1 MTKTKKA
8 EPKCSVDVTMKV
20 DGLLDVPKRDFD
32 AAVETVE
39 EEIRALAYPDRQPDE
54 GDCLVWKVGIEGDD
68 LWECRD
74 HLQEILDQIQP
85 MGEVHS
91 VTVDREITRDDIR
104 KEIERDLTDRI
115 DGDRQVSAVMQE
127 TNCTKKRAQ
136 EALGAVA
143 ATLRPVV
150 A

>member
-1 MTKTKKA
+1 MSTTAA
-8 EPKCSVDVTMKV
+8 EKCAVDVTMKV

-32 AAVETVE
+32 EAVEKVE

-54 GDCLVWKVGIEGDD
+54 GDFLVWSVRIEGDD

-74 HLQEILDQIQP
+74 HLQEILDQVQP

-104 KEIERDLTDRI
+104 RSIEQDMADRI
-115 DGDRQVSAVMQE
+115 DGKRQVSTLMQAL
-127 TNCTKKRAQ
+127 NCSREEAKQ
-136 EALGAVA
+136 ALGAVA
-143 ATLRPVV
+143 ASLRPV
-150 A
+150 AS